1 MNLKGQAKDDTEMS
15 TGRSKR
21 RKTHFKRKTSFAAF
35 LESFLNLVLILL
47 FLIIIALIAGTAF
60 ATNYMIGVLQDIS
73 VTDYSAP
80 QNRVKEYQAYFE
92 RLATHGYGVV
102 ESEPFIREGE
112 KYYLWTVT
120 APRSSEQLV
129 YRWKLSLQDNQVVPL
144 TSAAIKLDQELGFA
158 SGFTYE

>member
-1 MNLKGQAKDDTEMS
+1 MDGETNNAQLG
-15 TGRSKR
+15 GSKTRGR
-21 RKTHFKRKTSFAAF
+21 RKTHFKRKSSFATIM
-35 LESFLNLVLILL
+35 ESLLNVILIVL
-47 FLIIIALIAGTAF
+47 FLIVIALIAGAAF

-73 VTDYSAP
+73 VTDYSEP
-80 QNRVKEYQAYFE
+80 QNRIKEYQAYFE

-120 APRSSEQLV
+120 PPKSSEQLV
-129 YRWKLSLQDNQVVPL
+129 YRWRLSLEDNKVVPL

-158 SGFTYE
+158 TGIAFE